1 MNYGA
6 AFDVRVP
13 MRDGTELSTNIWR
26 PETDEPLPVLL
37 ARTPYDKE
45 KAGLES
51 GLMPTL
57 YGMLRGGYAVVIQDC
72 RGTVGSDGV
81 FVPHMDDAS
90 DGADTVAWLAEQ
102 DWCDGSVGMFGASYL
117 GMVQLLAASSKPPAL
132 KAIAPMMT
140 SADLYAAPWRSRGGA
155 LSLDTVLGWATLM
168 ALGKAQRDLAQGRA
182 VVEDLA
188 ALAARVADRSL
199 RNEHTPV
206 ADQPLISVHLPWM
219 VDAAIGRPDRDQSWR
234 DLSALEQVA
243 TLTTPA
249 LHIGGWYD
257 LFIGETLRDFTTMKA
272 GAGTAEAREGQ
283 RLIVGPWSH
292 MPVGHVG
299 FFPDRDFGM
308 AAGTDAT
315 ALGEQQI
322 AFFDR
327 WLKGKGKQDAPEGRP
342 PVRLFVMGID
352 QWRDEPD
359 WPLPDTD
366 YRPHYLEGDGPAN
379 SAAGAG
385 RLSTAE
391 PTGDFVDTYLYDPR
405 RPVPSLGGTLMSL
418 TGYDGPADQRPL
430 HDRDDVLV
438 FTTEVLEEPVEVTGP
453 VSARLFV
460 SSSAVDTDFTAKL
473 LDVHPDGRAIV
484 LCDGILRMRYRE
496 GLDAPRLMTPGEVYE
511 VEVDLIATANVFLA
525 GHRIMVEI
533 SSSNFPRYDRNSNTG
548 GIIAQEHLSDMVA
561 AVNQVHRG
569 AEYPSRIVLPVV
581 QR

>member
-1 MNYGA
+1 MEYGA
-6 AFDVRVP
+6 SFDVRIP

-26 PETDEPLPVLL
+26 PETDEPVPALL
-37 ARTPYDKE
+37 TRTPYDKE
-45 KAGLES
+45 KVGL
-51 GLMPTL
+51 GTALMPGL
-57 YGMLRGGYAVVIQDC
+57 HSMLRGGYAVVVQDC
-72 RGTVGSDGV
+72 RGTYGSDGV
-81 FVPHMDDAS
+81 FVPHVDDAS

-102 DWCDGSVGMFGASYL
+102 EWCDGSVGMFGPSYL

-132 KAIAPMMT
+132 KAIAPMT
-140 SADLYAAPWRSRGGA
+140 ASADLYATPWRSRGGA
-155 LSLDTVLGWATLM
+155 LSLDTVLGWSTLM
-168 ALGKAQRDLAQGRA
+168 ALGEAQRALAQGRA
-182 VVEDLA
+182 AAEDVT
-188 ALAARVADRSL
+188 ALAARLTDRSL

-206 ADQPLISVHLPWM
+206 ADQALISAHLPWM
-219 VDAAIGRPDRDQSWR
+219 VDVAIGRPDRDQAWR

-243 TLTTPA
+243 SPTTPA

-257 LFIGETLRDFTTMKA
+257 LFIGETLRDFGEMKA

-283 RLIVGPWSH
+283 RLIVGPWCHSL
-292 MPVGHVG
+292 VGFVG

-308 AAGTDAT
+308 AASMDAA

-327 WLKGKGKQDAPEGRP
+327 WLKGRPDALEGRL

-366 YRPHYLEGDGPAN
+366 YRAYYLEGDGPAN

-385 RLSTAE
+385 GLSTAE

-473 LDVHPDGRAIV
+473 VDIHPDGRAIV

-496 GLDAPRLMTPGEVYE
+496 GLDAPRPMTPGEVYE
-511 VEVDLIATANVFLA
+511 IEVDLIATANVFLA

-533 SSSNFPRYDRNSNTG
+533 SSSNYPRYDRNSNTG

-561 AVNQVHRG
+561 AVNRIHRG
-569 AEYPSRIVLPVV
+569 AEYPSRIVLPVLY
-581 QR
+581 R

>member
-1 MNYGA
+1 MKYEA
-6 AFDVRVP
+6 AFDVRIP

-26 PETDEPLPVLL
+26 AETDEPMPVLL
-37 ARTPYDKE
+37 TRTPYDKE
-45 KAGLES
+45 KVGL
-51 GLMPTL
+51 GTALMPSL
-57 YGMLRGGYAVVIQDC
+57 NVMLRGGYAVVVQDC
-72 RGTVGSDGV
+72 RGTYGSDGV
-81 FVPHMDDAS
+81 FVPHVDDAS
-90 DGADTVAWLAEQ
+90 DAADTVAWLAEQ
-102 DWCDGSVGMFGASYL
+102 EWCDGNVGMFGASYL
-117 GMVQLLAASSKPPAL
+117 GMVQLLAASSKAPAL
-132 KAIAPMMT
+132 KAIAPMMA
-140 SADLYAAPWRSRGGA
+140 SGDLYATPWRSRGGA

-168 ALGKAQRDLAQGRA
+168 ALGEAQRGLAQGRA
-182 VVEDLA
+182 DVEDVT
-188 ALAARVADRSL
+188 ALAARVAADRSL
-199 RNEHTPV
+199 RNDSTPV
-206 ADQPLISVHLPWM
+206 ADQPLISAHLPWM
-219 VDAAIGRPDRDQSWR
+219 VDVAIGRPDRDQAWR
-234 DLSALEQVA
+234 DLSALEQVGS
-243 TLTTPA
+243 LTTPA

-257 LFIGETLRDFTTMKA
+257 LFIGETLRDFGEMKA
-272 GAGTAEAREGQ
+272 EAGTAEAREGQ
-283 RLIVGPWSH
+283 RLIVGPWCHSL
-292 MPVGHVG
+292 VGFAG

-308 AAGTDAT
+308 AASMDAA
-315 ALGEQQI
+315 ALGERQI

-327 WLKGKGKQDAPEGRP
+327 WLKGQQDALEGQL

-366 YRPHYLEGDGPAN
+366 YRAYYLEGDGPAN

-418 TGYDGPADQRPL
+418 VGYDGPADQRPL

-473 LDVHPDGRAIV
+473 IDVHPDGRAII

-496 GLDAPRLMTPGEVYE
+496 GLDAPRPMTPGEVYE
-511 VEVDLIATANVFLA
+511 IEVDLIATANVFLA
-525 GHRIMVEI
+525 GHRITVEV

-548 GIIAQEHLSDMVA
+548 GVIAQEHLADMTT
-561 AVNQVHRG
+561 AVNRIHRG
-569 AEYPSRIVLPVV
+569 SEYPSRIVLPVV